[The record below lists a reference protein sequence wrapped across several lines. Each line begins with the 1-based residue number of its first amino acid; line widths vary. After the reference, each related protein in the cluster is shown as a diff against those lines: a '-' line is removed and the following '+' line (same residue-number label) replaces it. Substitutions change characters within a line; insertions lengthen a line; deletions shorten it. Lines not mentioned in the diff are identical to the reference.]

1 MGISRIYNSGGFHT
15 EAYYSINSLEREI
28 NDLKRE
34 ISSIK
39 SSISSLKDEI
49 QKLEKSTKITLQ
61 GLENVTNTHNVNS
74 TQQPAPIVPNPNERR
89 RPRLSDMQKGAE
101 YWMLFPPE
109 FDENG
114 IQWTRHKEN
123 GCWYYCDLSVSPRWN
138 KSDS

>member
-1 MGISRIYNSGGFHT
+1 MGISRIYNSGGFHS

-39 SSISSLKDEI
+39 SSISSLKDGI

-61 GLENVTNTHNVNS
+61 CLENVTNTLNVSS
-74 TQQPAPIVPNPNERR
+74 TRHPAPVE
-89 RPRLSDMQKGAE
+89 PRTAPVEPRTDGTK

-114 IQWTRHKEN
+114 IEWTRHKEN
-123 GCWYYCDLSVSPRWN
+123 GCWYYRDLSVSPRWN